1 MHFKARWRLRGHL
14 ETTLVIERLQQFK
27 ESQCHKNALF
37 VRNANIDT
45 VCLMKI
51 YRDSM
56 FSENLWNMKLYCFTN
71 MKILLTIPK
80 LMTFVSKNISLHS
93 GTWVPWKKTPW
104 HLSLLAPSLRV
115 RVVSEETLIFAD
127 DTVDGRNPAPV
138 DMENLPWFIGFYT
151 SQVVQDFFHQQYFMI
166 CDVAQCSMV
175 CEHAGCC
182 LPMSGNVCWCWVIM

>member
-1 MHFKARWRLRGHL
+1 MWSQHFKARWRLCGHL
-14 ETTLVIERLQQFK
+14 ETTLVIECLQQFK

-51 YRDSM
+51 YRDRM
-56 FSENLWNMKLYCFTN
+56 LSENLWNIKIYCFTN

-80 LMTFVSKNISLHS
+80 LMTFVSKKHITSFGDL
-93 GTWVPWKKTPW
+93 GTMGKNT
-104 HLSLLAPSLRV
+104 LAPQPLGTKP
-115 RVVSEETLIFAD
+115 EIFAD
-127 DTVDGRNPAPV
+127 DTVDGRNPAPL
-138 DMENLPWFIGFYT
+138 DMENLPSFIGFYT

-182 LPMSGNVCWCWVIM
+182 LPMSGNVCGCLVIM